1 MNTHKNAR
9 LTFVRRPEMVQD
21 MTGSGLNAAQAAAG
35 HGVTASTARKW
46 LGCYLAEGLPGL

>member
-9 LTFVRRPEMVQD
+9 LTFVRRLEMVQD